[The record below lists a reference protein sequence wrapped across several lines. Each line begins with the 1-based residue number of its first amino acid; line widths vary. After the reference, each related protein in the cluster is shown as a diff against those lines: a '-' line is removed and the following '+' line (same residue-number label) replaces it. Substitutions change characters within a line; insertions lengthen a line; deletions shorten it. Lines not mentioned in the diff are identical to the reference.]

1 MSILRGNGDG
11 TFQTAVTAVSFPV
24 NTFPRCVTA
33 GDFDADGRID
43 LAVANRSNT
52 VSIVLGN
59 GDATFQA
66 PLYFVARSE
75 PNSVTVGDF
84 NADGKSDLAV
94 ANFWSH
100 NLSIFL
106 NTLNRVPTD
115 LRAVYRKS

>member
-1 MSILRGNGDG
+1 M
-11 TFQTAVTAVSFPV
+11 
-24 NTFPRCVTA
+24 
-33 GDFDADGRID
+33 
-43 LAVANRSNT
+43 
-52 VSIVLGN
+52 SIVLGN

-100 NLSIFL
+100 NLSIFR

-115 LRAVYRKS
+115 LPLSNASVAENQPADTLVGTLLHVRSRCGRHVHLYPSRRRG